1 MSHFRLLTTLLF
13 ALLVG
18 ACSHPIVITPDADKI
33 SAVSDE
39 RKINK
44 RVGYYMTLAQRDA
57 PVVTPGGGGDSV
69 KYYPYRDIESS
80 FYRVL
85 SNVFS
90 DVTLLKSASDRE
102 ALEKHEVV
110 LIIKPE
116 IHTTSQSSSIVT
128 WPPTDFSVE
137 ITCQITDRSGKE
149 IASTRVT
156 GYGKAEFSEF
166 VSDFS
171 LAGKRASFDA
181 LVRTQDA
188 LLNLQELRTDR

>member
-1 MSHFRLLTTLLF
+1 MGHTRLLT
-13 ALLVG
+13 ALLLVLVLG

-33 SAVSDE
+33 SAVSDD

-57 PVVTPGGGGDSV
+57 PVVTPGGGGDSI
-69 KYYPYRDIESS
+69 KYYPYRDIEGG

-90 DVTLLKSASDRE
+90 DVTLLKSTNDQE
-102 ALEKHEVV
+102 TLDKYEVV

-116 IHTTSQSSSIVT
+116 IRTTSQSSSIVT

-137 ITCQITDRSGKE
+137 LTCQITDRSGKG
-149 IASTRVT
+149 IAETRVT
-156 GYGKAEFSEF
+156 GQGKAEFSEF

-181 LVRTQDA
+181 LMKTQDA
-188 LLNLQELRTDR
+188 LLNLQELRGDR

>member
-1 MSHFRLLTTLLF
+1 M
-13 ALLVG
+13 
-18 ACSHPIVITPDADKI
+18 ITPDADKI
-33 SAVSDE
+33 SAVSDD

-57 PVVTPGGGGDSV
+57 PVVTPGGGGDSI
-69 KYYPYRDIESS
+69 KYYPYRDIEGG

-90 DVTLLKSASDRE
+90 DVTLLKSASDQE
-102 ALEKHEVV
+102 ALDKYEVV

-116 IHTTSQSSSIVT
+116 IRTTSQSSSIVT

-137 ITCQITDRSGKE
+137 LSCQITDRSGKE
-149 IASTRVT
+149 VAATRVT
-156 GYGKAEFSEF
+156 GQGKAEFSEF

-181 LVRTQDA
+181 LVKTQDA
-188 LLNLQELRTDR
+188 LLNLQELRADR

>member
-1 MSHFRLLTTLLF
+1 MGHIRLLTALLF
-13 ALLVG
+13 ALVLG

-33 SAVSDE
+33 SSVSND

-69 KYYPYRDIESS
+69 KYYPYRDIEGS

-90 DVTLLKSASDRE
+90 EVTLLKSANDLE
-102 ALEKHEVV
+102 ALDKHEVV

-116 IHTTSQSSSIVT
+116 IRTTSQSSSIVT

-137 ITCQITDRSGKE
+137 IACQITDRSGKE
-149 IASTRVT
+149 VAGTRAT
-156 GYGKAEFSEF
+156 GQGKAEFSEF
-166 VSDFS
+166 TSDFS

-181 LVRTQDA
+181 LMKTQDA
-188 LLNLQELRTDR
+188 LLNLQELRADR